1 MHYFFLHT
9 RKGFATVEILIA
21 ATIIS
26 VTLIALVLATGR
38 AVDLSIESVER
49 VQASFLL
56 EESAESVKLIRD
68 TAWTSISSLTIGT
81 TYYLNF
87 SGATWTLTTTPPAT
101 IDGYT
106 RTIVFSNVYR
116 DGSDDIAGAGTLD
129 DGTRLVTSTV
139 SWNSVS
145 GPKTESI
152 QFYVANIFE

>member
-1 MHYFFLHT
+1 MRHFFHYT

-21 ATIIS
+21 STIIS

-38 AVDLSIESVER
+38 AVDLSIESVGR

-68 TAWTSISSLTIGT
+68 NAWSAISGLTIGT

-87 SGATWTLTTTPPAT
+87 TGGTWTLTTTNPGA

-116 DGSDDIAGAGTLD
+116 DGNDDIAVSGTLD
-129 DGTRLVTSTV
+129 AGTKLVTSTV
-139 SWNSVS
+139 SWNGVS
-145 GPKTESI
+145 GPKTESM